1 MIADGPSANR
11 PPHIALEELTLL
23 KLTYRSALLACLVA
37 GALAGCD
44 NGVGDAAQGG
54 EEVSS
59 ETVAH
64 EFTGLVD
71 RTFAGG
77 AIPAVTVIAPDGT
90 TLALAETQGTPVLLN
105 LWATWCAPCVAEM
118 PLLDALAADVAGSV
132 RVLTVSEDITG
143 AEAVVPFFEQYGFA
157 NLPQWMD
164 TQNDLAFAFGG
175 GSSLPLTVLYD
186 AQGKEVWRVIGA
198 YDWGSE
204 EARALVTESVAAGS

>member
-1 MIADGPSANR
+1 MLN
-11 PPHIALEELTLL
+11 L
-23 KLTYRSALLACLVA
+23 KFRSALLACLVA

-44 NGVGDAAQGG
+44 NGAGDAAQGG

-59 ETVAH
+59 ETAVH
-64 EFTGLVD
+64 EFTGTID

-77 AIPAVTVIAPDGT
+77 DIPAVTVTAPDGT
-90 TLALAETQGTPVLLN
+90 TLALAETRGTPVLLN

-118 PLLDALAADVAGSV
+118 PLLDDLAAEVAGSV

-143 AEAVVPFFEQYGFA
+143 AEAVVPFFEQYGFT

-186 AQGKEVWRVIGA
+186 AQR
-198 YDWGSE
+198 SE
-204 EARALVTESVAAGS
+204 ERRGG